1 MVAERRFHV
10 NNVVGY
16 TLNITSITKSGICD
30 ECNPPAYEET
40 DEKTQYIQITER
52 EFSSMQEIAEYLK
65 SNPSIGEVLV
75 CTGPEKSK
83 WIVSPDKTLERVDL
97 NTKVR
102 SIKAISSPVI
112 SKYSGSSV
120 PKVWLVEKQSG
131 KTIEVDIQLLENNF
145 VAIYWDENIQGTLFI
160 F

>member
-10 NNVVGY
+10 NNVIGY

-52 EFSSMQEIAEYLK
+52 EFNSMQEISEYLK

-75 CTGPEKSK
+75 CTGTEKSK

-97 NTKVR
+97 STKVR

-112 SKYSGSSV
+112 SKYNGSSV

-145 VAIYWDENIQGTLFI
+145 VAIYWDEYIQGTLFI